1 MNEAATLMLRDFEE
15 NMKVKE
21 ICKIMESKQISH
33 ILQLMTT
40 KKRKNR
46 MGIMIIYFREQIT
59 SMQIKRKT
67 KPKRAFEQDTAAQ
80 K

>member
-33 ILQLMTT
+33 I
-40 KKRKNR
+40 
-46 MGIMIIYFREQIT
+46 I
-59 SMQIKRKT
+59 
-67 KPKRAFEQDTAAQ
+67 
-80 K
+80 

>member
-1 MNEAATLMLRDFEE
+1 
-15 NMKVKE
+15 
-21 ICKIMESKQISH
+21 
-33 ILQLMTT
+33 MTT
-40 KKRKNR
+40 KRRKNR
-46 MGIMIIYFREQIT
+46 MEIIIIYFREQIT